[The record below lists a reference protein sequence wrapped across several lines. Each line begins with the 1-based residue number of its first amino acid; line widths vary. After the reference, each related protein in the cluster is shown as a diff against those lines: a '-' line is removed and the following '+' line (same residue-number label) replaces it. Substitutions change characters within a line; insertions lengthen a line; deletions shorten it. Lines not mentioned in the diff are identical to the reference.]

1 MYTLRYRLIH
11 DEDDSDSED
20 GHFSPVKNPNMKVYS
35 CQLTKDRLEK
45 SPSQSNKIIR
55 GGQILAALKKPKI
68 KVSSQA
74 SLAQRL

>member
-1 MYTLRYRLIH
+1 M
-11 DEDDSDSED
+11 
-20 GHFSPVKNPNMKVYS
+20 KNPNMKVHS